1 MPGKACFGV
10 FEPVCNSF
18 GPALKPV
25 MIFRRKSST
34 SSPAESD
41 GAESLESAVRAE
53 LSGAD
58 DATVGIVTAIAGLM
72 AGIAYADREVSDSEI
87 AFVHRELSRVDGID
101 ARGASAICAVLT
113 HHVVEISTTWR
124 SRYTRALKEL
134 ADRDLRLVVLGLL
147 MDLAAADGTVSH
159 SEVQSLRQITAALG
173 LSQAE
178 YNELQ
183 AEHKEK
189 LESLK

>member
-1 MPGKACFGV
+1 
-10 FEPVCNSF
+10 
-18 GPALKPV
+18 
-25 MIFRRKSST
+25 MIFKRKGQDSDQET
-34 SSPAESD
+34 D

-53 LSGAD
+53 LNDAD
-58 DATVGIVTAIAGLM
+58 DATVGIVSAIAGLM
-72 AGIAYADREVSDSEI
+72 AGIAYADREVADSEI
-87 AFVHRELSRVDGID
+87 AFVHRELSRVEGID

-124 SRYTRALKEL
+124 SRYTRTLKEL

-159 SEVQSLRQITAALG
+159 SEVQTLRQITAALG

-178 YNELQ
+178 YNALQ
-183 AEHKEK
+183 DEHRDK
-189 LESLK
+189 LAALR